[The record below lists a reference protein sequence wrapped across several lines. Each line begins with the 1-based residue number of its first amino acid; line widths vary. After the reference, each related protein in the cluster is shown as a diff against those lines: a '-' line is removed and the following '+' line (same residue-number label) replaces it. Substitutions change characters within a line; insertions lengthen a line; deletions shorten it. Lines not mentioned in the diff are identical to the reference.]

1 MGREELGLLLL
12 LLLLLLRGDGDV
24 ARKERAV
31 LGDRK
36 GEIFGDVDA
45 GDGGIVEAG
54 VTAQWVEN
62 E

>member
-1 MGREELGLLLL
+1 MLLLL
-12 LLLLLLRGDGDV
+12 LLFLRGDGDV